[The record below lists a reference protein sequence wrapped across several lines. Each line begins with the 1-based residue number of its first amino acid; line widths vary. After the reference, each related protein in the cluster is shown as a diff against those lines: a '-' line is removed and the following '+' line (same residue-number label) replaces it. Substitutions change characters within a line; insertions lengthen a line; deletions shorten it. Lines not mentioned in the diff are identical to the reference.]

1 MLHDKSSGKHEE
13 EAEEYNQDVQK
24 PVDVLKTSKADNS
37 RNPLHGDLSEKPED
51 ENATVRDQDAE
62 ARKD

>member
-1 MLHDKSSGKHEE
+1 MLHDKSSGKHE

-37 RNPLHGDLSEKPED
+37 RNPLHGYLSEKPKD
-51 ENATVRDQDAE
+51 ENAAVRDQDAE